1 MIESTLGNH
10 GLQKSVGKLESEK
23 MEKKTISENTKN
35 FEIKVIL

>member
-10 GLQKSVGKLESEK
+10 VLQKSKEKMETEK